1 MKFFI
6 FSIDRSTILI
16 DQDSRAKALRL
27 MEGRGCFIV
36 TVSVISKR
44 RISSRNAYI
53 RGEEKC
59 RRSGWHRGCS
69 FGAATARN
77 IKSLPAT
84 TLNREII
91 QSVSRGFGHS
101 RQGEGEGGRSQP
113 LISLRY
119 LFSFLFH
126 RHAAWQFLFQPIC
139 KWTFHKILSRDRD
152 KGGERNEETSRFLN
166 LYARRCLTSSTLL
179 VSWILIMLQ
188 LEAQSKILPL
198 GFEFNLHS

>member
-1 MKFFI
+1 MG
-6 FSIDRSTILI
+6 
-16 DQDSRAKALRL
+16 
-27 MEGRGCFIV
+27 ERGCFIV

-91 QSVSRGFGHS
+91 QSVSRGFGHW
-101 RQGEGEGGRSQP
+101 RQAEGRKGAIPNP
-113 LISLRY
+113 LFPSVTYSLSYSTVTQRG
-119 LFSFLFH
+119 SFCFNPF
-126 RHAAWQFLFQPIC
+126 ANE
-139 KWTFHKILSRDRD
+139 LSIKFYRATEI
-152 KGGERNEETSRFLN
+152 KEERGNEETSRFLN
-166 LYARRCLTSSTLL
+166 LYGRHCLTSSTLL
-179 VSWILIMLQ
+179 VIVNPDNIAIRSTIEDSLV
-188 LEAQSKILPL
+188 LEFDLRS
-198 GFEFNLHS
+198 

>member
-6 FSIDRSTILI
+6 FSIDRSAILI

-27 MEGRGCFIV
+27 VEGRGCFIV

-101 RQGEGEGGRSQP
+101 REGKERGAVPNP
-113 LISLRY
+113 LFPSVTYSLSYSTVTQRGSFCFNPFANELSIKFY
-119 LFSFLFH
+119 HATEIKEERGTRKRRVSLIYTPAAVLHPRLF
-126 RHAAWQFLFQPIC
+126 
-139 KWTFHKILSRDRD
+139 
-152 KGGERNEETSRFLN
+152 
-166 LYARRCLTSSTLL
+166 LYRES
-179 VSWILIMLQ
+179 
-188 LEAQSKILPL
+188 
-198 GFEFNLHS
+198 